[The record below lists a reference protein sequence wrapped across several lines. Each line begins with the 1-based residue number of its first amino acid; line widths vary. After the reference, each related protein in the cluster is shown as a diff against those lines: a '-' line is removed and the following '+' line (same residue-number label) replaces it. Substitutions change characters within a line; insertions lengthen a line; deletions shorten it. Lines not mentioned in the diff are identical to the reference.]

1 MQNKYQS
8 DRIFTDYI
16 FKNLAKQIIYPQLN
30 WEEVNI
36 DEEKLEELDIHNG
49 IDTIAK
55 NKNNQIFGVQYR
67 FRDAFYASYNDFT
80 FRYKREYNQN
90 EERVMSEFFKIE
102 AKYFLYG
109 ISNGKKFEDALKTN
123 TTFLK
128 WAVIDVENL
137 LNAIDSGLIVI
148 DETLRN
154 ITCQLRN
161 GKMFCPINNNKDNSS
176 SFVPFDIH
184 ILNQISNN
192 IIIASSGF

>member
-1 MQNKYQS
+1 MSKYQS

>member
-1 MQNKYQS
+1 MSKYQH

-16 FKNLAKQIIYPQLN
+16 FKNLAKTIIYPQLN
-30 WEEVNI
+30 WEEVYT
-36 DEEKLEELDIHNG
+36 DEKELEELDIHNG
-49 IDTIAK
+49 IDTRIK
-55 NKNNQIFGVQYR
+55 NENNQNFGVQYR

-90 EERVMSEFFKIE
+90 KERIMSEFFKIK

-109 ISNGKKFEDALKTN
+109 ISNGKKFENALKTN

-148 DETLRN
+148 DETLQG

-176 SFVPFDIH
+176 SFVPFDIP

>member
-1 MQNKYQS
+1 MSKYQS
-8 DRIFTDYI
+8 DRVFTDYI
-16 FKNLAKQIIYPQLN
+16 FKNLAKQIIYPKLN

-36 DEEKLEELDIHNG
+36 DEKKLEELDIHNG
-49 IDTIAK
+49 IDTIIK
-55 NKNNQIFGVQYR
+55 NENNQIFGVQYR

-90 EERVMSEFFKIE
+90 EERVMSEFFKIK

-123 TTFLK
+123 TMFLK

-137 LNAIDSGLIVI
+137 LNAIDSGLIII
-148 DETLRN
+148 DETLRD
-154 ITCQLRN
+154 ITCQLRK
-161 GKMFCPINNNKDNSS
+161 GKMFCPINNNKDKSS

>member
-1 MQNKYQS
+1 MSKYQH

-16 FKNLAKQIIYPQLN
+16 FKNLAKTIIYPQLN
-30 WEEVNI
+30 WEEVYT
-36 DEEKLEELDIHNG
+36 DEKELEELDIHNG
-49 IDTIAK
+49 IDTRIK
-55 NKNNQIFGVQYR
+55 NENNQTFGVQYR

-90 EERVMSEFFKIE
+90 KERIMSEFFKIK

-109 ISNGKKFEDALKTN
+109 ISNGKKFENALKTN

-148 DETLRN
+148 DETLQG

-176 SFVPFDIH
+176 SFVPFDIP

>member
-1 MQNKYQS
+1 MSKYQS

-55 NKNNQIFGVQYR
+55 NKNNQIFGVHYR

-161 GKMFCPINNNKDNSS
+161 EKMFCPINNNKDNSS

>member
-1 MQNKYQS
+1 MSKYQS
-8 DRIFTDYI
+8 DRVFTDYI
-16 FKNLAKQIIYPQLN
+16 FKNLAKQIIYPKLN

-36 DEEKLEELDIHNG
+36 DEKKLEELDIHNG
-49 IDTIAK
+49 IDTIIK
-55 NKNNQIFGVQYR
+55 NENNQIFGVQYR

-80 FRYKREYNQN
+80 GRYKREYNQN
-90 EERVMSEFFKIE
+90 EERVMSEFFKIK

-123 TTFLK
+123 TMFLK

-137 LNAIDSGLIVI
+137 LNAIDSGLIII
-148 DETLRN
+148 DETLRD
-154 ITCQLRN
+154 ITCQLRK
-161 GKMFCPINNNKDNSS
+161 GKMFCPINNNKDKSS